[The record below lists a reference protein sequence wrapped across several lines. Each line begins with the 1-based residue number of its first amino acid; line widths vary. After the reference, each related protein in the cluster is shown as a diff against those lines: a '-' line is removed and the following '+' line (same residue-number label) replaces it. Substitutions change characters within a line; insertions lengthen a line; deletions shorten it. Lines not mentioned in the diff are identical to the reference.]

1 MFKNRNIYLKDS
13 IKKVYPSV
21 VMLKQIKGVLGSGFI
36 YKIKDEY
43 AYILTNYHVVN
54 GSYEYKTT
62 IYNGETLVSKLVGK
76 DYDNDIA
83 VLRTDASKVS
93 SIVKLGNSE
102 NLEVGDDVFAIGSPL
117 NPDYIGTVT
126 KGIVSSTNRILK
138 LNKNFEISVIQTDA
152 AINCG
157 NSGGPLCTIDGK
169 VVGMVSAKINSS
181 GVEGMNFAI
190 PINRALEIANKL
202 EKKEFEYA
210 EPIKIK
216 VKRKVKEI

>member
-126 KGIVSSTNRILK
+126 KGIVKEYMEDLLDYTDRSSYWWRRSIRNCSRILSCK
-138 LNKNFEISVIQTDA
+138 SRI
-152 AINCG
+152 
-157 NSGGPLCTIDGK
+157 
-169 VVGMVSAKINSS
+169 
-181 GVEGMNFAI
+181 
-190 PINRALEIANKL
+190 
-202 EKKEFEYA
+202 
-210 EPIKIK
+210 
-216 VKRKVKEI
+216 